1 MSTPQRIGKYEV
13 IAQIA
18 TGGFGVIFKGW
29 DPFIKRPVA
38 IKMCNTPDDEVRER
52 FYREAQFV
60 GNLVHRNITLVFDFG
75 LQDEIPYIVQEFL
88 SGYDLDE
95 LLQSGVPTPPELT
108 AAVLMQTAD
117 GLEFAHRKGI
127 VHRDIKPSNLRVLE
141 DGTVKI
147 MDFGIAKSLEGGTRL
162 TQTGIALGTA
172 GYLAPEQIQGAEVDA
187 RTDIFSLGVVT
198 YELVTG
204 NRPFSGT
211 SLSNVLYNILNRD
224 PDPPRLVD
232 PSCHTGLEAIVHT
245 CMRKDPADR
254 FQNVG
259 ELIDAIRALSVDMGG
274 DLDFKDSPGLIRAAM
289 AARPKPAA
297 ATQEDA
303 PTGVVP
309 GTTELPPRSA
319 PVATSTPP
327 TAISHEPEVTT
338 GARRRTS
345 PVFLV
350 FLVLLGLLGAAA
362 ATVYFSPDAQRVVFG
377 PAGAPWIPTPTPTA
391 TPTPRA
397 TATPTPTPTQP
408 ATPTPAPSAT
418 PTPAPVSVTLVV
430 DPPATVTVDGR
441 PVGSGR
447 INTHTLNLMPGPHRF
462 EVTVSGLDPQVFNR
476 TIGQSGRQ
484 TVSLVVEVGILTI
497 SPPPGQAPPGGRVF
511 LDGTFIGELPLLRK
525 RVAAGD
531 HVLTIR
537 WNDGTALRRDITIP
551 AMPAPPLIISDVSG
565 RQ

>member
-1 MSTPQRIGKYEV
+1 MNTPQRIGKYEV

-18 TGGFGVIFKGW
+18 AGGFGVIFKGW

-38 IKMCNTPDDEVRER
+38 IKMCNTPDEEVRER

-95 LLQSGVPTPPELT
+95 LLQTGIPTPPELT
-108 AAVLMQTAD
+108 AAILVQTAD
-117 GLEFAHRKGI
+117 GLDFAHQKGI

-172 GYLAPEQIQGAEVDA
+172 GYLAPEQIQGAEIDA

-198 YELVTG
+198 YELMTG

-224 PDPPRLVD
+224 PEPPRLVD
-232 PSCHTGLEAIVHT
+232 PSCHPGLEAIVDR
-245 CMRKDPADR
+245 CMRKDPAER

-259 ELIDAIRALSVDMGG
+259 EFVDALRALSVEMGG
-274 DLDFKDSPGLIRAAM
+274 DLEFKDSAGRIRAAM
-289 AARPKPAA
+289 AERPAP
-297 ATQEDA
+297 TSGLTEDA
-303 PTGVVP
+303 PTGIVK
-309 GTTELPPRSA
+309 GTTALPPKPA
-319 PVATSTPP
+319 KPEATVQEP
-327 TAISHEPEVTT
+327 ISHEPEVTT
-338 GARRRTS
+338 GSRRRSS
-345 PVFLV
+345 PVLAV
-350 FLVLLGLLGAAA
+350 FLILVALLTAAGA
-362 ATVYFSPDAQRVVFG
+362 TLYLSPDVQSMVFG
-377 PAGAPWIPTPTPTA
+377 PGGAPWIPTPTPTP

-397 TATPTPTPTQP
+397 TATPTPTPTQTL
-408 ATPTPAPSAT
+408 TPTPAPSAT

-430 DPPATVTVDGR
+430 DPPATVKVNGR
-441 PVGSGR
+441 DVGSGR
-447 INTHTLNLMPGPHRF
+447 INTHTVSLMPGTHRF
-462 EVTVSGLDPQVFNR
+462 EVTVSGLDPQVFDR
-476 TIGQSGRQ
+476 TIDNRPRQ
-484 TVSLVVEVGILTI
+484 TVSLVVEVGVLTI
-497 SPPPGQAPPGGRVF
+497 SPPPGQAPAGGRVF

-525 RVAAGD
+525 RVSAGD
-531 HVLTIR
+531 HALTIR
-537 WNDGTALRRDITIP
+537 WSDGTALRRDITIP
-551 AMPAPPLIISDVSG
+551 AMPAPPLIISDVSQ